1 MGSTYNG
8 WRNYETWLTNLW
20 LTNDQGTYE
29 YWRDMARAAWRDAEA
44 TNILTRQEVARKDL
58 ANQLKDETEEYS
70 PCPEAGLYSDL
81 LNSALS
87 EIDWYEV
94 AEAFLEDI
102 SDEEQDEQG
111 EG

>member
-1 MGSTYNG
+1 MESTYNG

-20 LTNDQGTYE
+20 LSNDQGTYE
-29 YWRDMARAAWRDAEA
+29 YWRDLARESWQHAED
-44 TNILTRQEVARKDL
+44 TDILTRGQVARSGL
-58 ANQLKDETEEYS
+58 AARLKDEIEESS

-81 LNSALS
+81 LNAALS

-102 SDEEQDEQG
+102 ADEEEDEQG
-111 EG
+111 EE